1 VPDRKLLLLDVYA
14 LVYRA
19 FFALPPLTTSKGTAV
34 NAVFGFER
42 MLARVLTTEKPSHVA
57 ACFDAGIPAERL
69 AAMPTYKAQRPDM
82 PDELRSQF
90 PLVRKVLAAYGIP
103 AVEVDGEEADDCIAT
118 LATRASAE
126 AFRSVIVSG
135 DLDLLQL
142 VDAHCT
148 VLAPKRGISDLL
160 RYDEAAVFE
169 RYGLKPSQLA
179 DYRGLK
185 GDPSDNLSGVPG
197 IGEKT
202 AAKLIAQYGSL
213 DEVLAHAREV
223 KPDRIGALLV
233 EHADLARRCR
243 DVSLAKRDL
252 AIALTWD
259 ESAYRKPDPE
269 RLAEMYREFEFRGLL
284 SRAEGRGDLKPEEI
298 LANASGVTTRAP
310 QPDRGRTLPRWRH
323 VLAATSA
330 EARDALGRAA
340 AQQQIAL
347 ATIGAPNA
355 QPAGFAIAWR
365 GGDAIAIP
373 ASIVNEDPQAHEA
386 FQKLLTAETPAK
398 LVFGA
403 KELARFAGHAGIEP
417 RGVRFDAK
425 LAYALLD
432 PVRAETGL
440 ADIAAAYG
448 APDVTPYDASAAP
461 MELFGSGHGV
471 SADHASAAA
480 AIAAVAEPLQDD
492 LANAGMSGIF
502 NDIELPLAP
511 VLAQMERAGFR
522 LDLDELDRIRRK
534 LDDAIAHTTGIIHR
548 LAGEEFN
555 INSPKALGVVLF
567 EKLLMPGGSKKKT
580 AWATGVEVLAPLA
593 SEHEIAAKVLE
604 FREVTKLKSTYV
616 DALPA
621 LIDKRDGI
629 LHTTFNQIGAATG
642 RMSSTNPNLQNIPVR
657 SEIGREIR
665 LAFLPPTPGRVLLA
679 ADYSQI
685 ELRLFAH
692 MSQDPT
698 LIDAFKSGEDIH
710 AYTARAVFAVPD
722 GEPVPAE
729 LRRRAKAVNFGIL
742 YGMGSFGLAQS
753 VGFTRTEA
761 REFMA
766 TYFARFPQI
775 KQYIAAAI
783 AKARVDGHVSTLL
796 GRRRLLPDLKSAHPA
811 MRAAAERVAVNAPL
825 QGSAADLIKLAMVRI
840 ARRIHEAK
848 LPAQLLLQVHD
859 ELIFEVDP
867 LALDALRED
876 ARIAMEDAMTLHVP
890 LVVDFKTGPSWGA
903 MA

>member
-19 FFALPPLTTSKGTAV
+19 FFALPPLTTSTGTAV

-42 MLARVLTTEKPSHVA
+42 MLARVLSTEKPSHVA

-90 PLVRKVLAAYGIP
+90 PLVRKVLAAYGVP
-103 AVEVDGEEADDCIAT
+103 AVEVESEEADDCIAT

-126 AFRSVIVSG
+126 AFKSVIVSG

-148 VLAPKRGISDLL
+148 VLVPKRGISDLL

-202 AAKLIAQYGSL
+202 AAKLIAQYGTL
-213 DEVLAHAREV
+213 EEVLAHAREV

-252 AIALTWD
+252 AIALTWN
-259 ESAYRKPDPE
+259 EAAYRTPEHE

-298 LANASGVTTRAP
+298 LATSRGVTARAAP
-310 QPDRGRTLPRWRH
+310 TDRARTSSLWRH
-323 VLAATSA
+323 VLASTAK
-330 EARDALGRAA
+330 EVRDALSRAA
-340 AQQQIAL
+340 SQAQIAF
-347 ATIGAPNA
+347 ATIGTPGAP
-355 QPAGFAIAWR
+355 PAGFAVAWQ

-373 ASIVNEDPQAHEA
+373 ASVLSEDPQAQTA
-386 FQKLLTAETPAK
+386 FQKLLTADTPAK
-398 LVFGA
+398 LLFGA

-432 PVRAETGL
+432 PDRAETDL
-440 ADIAAAYG
+440 AGVAAAYG

-461 MELFGSGHGV
+461 MELFGAGHGV

-480 AIAAVAEPLQDD
+480 AIATVSEPLGDD
-492 LANAGMSGIF
+492 LGNAGMSGVF

-534 LDDAIAHTTGIIHR
+534 LDDGIAHTTAIIHR

-567 EKLLMPGGSKKKT
+567 EKLQMPGGSKKKT

-657 SEIGREIR
+657 SELGREIR
-665 LAFLPPTPGRVLLA
+665 LAFLPPTKGRVLLA

-692 MSQDPT
+692 MSEDPT

-710 AYTARAVFAVPD
+710 AYTARAVFAVPA

-840 ARRIHEAK
+840 ARRIAEAK

-859 ELIFEVDP
+859 ELIFEVEP
-867 LALDALRED
+867 KALDALRED
-876 ARIAMEDAMTLHVP
+876 ARIAMEDAMALHVP

>member
-42 MLARVLTTEKPSHVA
+42 MLARVLSTEKPSHAA

-69 AAMPTYKAQRPDM
+69 EAMPTYKAQRPDM

-90 PLVRKVLAAYGIP
+90 PLVRKVLAAYGVP
-103 AVEVDGEEADDCIAT
+103 AVEVENEEADDCIAT
-118 LATRASAE
+118 LATRASSE
-126 AFRSVIVSG
+126 SFRSVIVSG

-148 VLAPKRGISDLL
+148 VLVPKRGISDLL

-202 AAKLIAQYGSL
+202 AAKLIAQYGTL
-213 DEVLAHAREV
+213 EEVLAHAREV
-223 KPDRIGALLV
+223 KPDRIGALLA

-243 DVSLAKRDL
+243 DVSLAKRNL

-259 ESAYRKPDPE
+259 ECAYRTPDPV

-298 LANASGVTTRAP
+298 LAASSGVTARATQADRTRA
-310 QPDRGRTLPRWRH
+310 LPTWRH

-330 EARDALGRAA
+330 EALGALARAA
-340 AQQQIAL
+340 AQEQIAL
-347 ATIGAPNA
+347 ATIGATGAP
-355 QPAGFAIAWR
+355 PAGFAIAWH

-373 ASIVNEDPQAHEA
+373 ASILTEDPQAHAA
-386 FQKLLTAETPAK
+386 FHHLLIAKTPAK

-425 LAYALLD
+425 LAHGLLD
-432 PVRAETGL
+432 PDRAETDL
-440 ADIAAAYG
+440 AGIAAEYG
-448 APDVTPYDASAAP
+448 APVITPYDASAAP
-461 MELFGSGHGV
+461 MELFGAGHGV

-480 AIAAVAEPLQDD
+480 AIAVVSEPLHDD
-492 LANAGMSGIF
+492 LANAGMSGVF

-511 VLAQMERAGFR
+511 VLANMERAGFR
-522 LDLDELDRIRRK
+522 LDLAELDRIRRK

-567 EKLLMPGGSKKKT
+567 EKLQMPGGSKKKT

-593 SEHEIAAKVLE
+593 SEHEIAAKVIE

-629 LHTTFNQIGAATG
+629 LHTTFNQLGAATG
-642 RMSSTNPNLQNIPVR
+642 RLSSTNPNLQNIPVR
-657 SEIGREIR
+657 SEVGREIR

-692 MSQDPT
+692 MSEDPT

-710 AYTARAVFAVPD
+710 AYTARAVFAVPAGD
-722 GEPVPAE
+722 AVPAE

-753 VGFTRTEA
+753 VGFSRTEA

-775 KQYIAAAI
+775 KQYIAAAV
-783 AKARVDGHVSTLL
+783 AKARVDGYVSTLH

-840 ARRIHEAK
+840 ARRIEEAR

-859 ELIFEVDP
+859 ELIFEVEP
-867 LALDALRED
+867 TALDALRED
-876 ARIAMEDAMTLHVP
+876 ARTAMEGAMSLRVP